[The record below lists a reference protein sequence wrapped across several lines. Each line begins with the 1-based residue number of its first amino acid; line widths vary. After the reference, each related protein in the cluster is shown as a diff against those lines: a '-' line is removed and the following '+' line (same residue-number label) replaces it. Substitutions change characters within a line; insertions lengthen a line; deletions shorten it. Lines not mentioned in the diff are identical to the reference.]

1 MTSLSESAAA
11 ATQGPERALRVRRTL
26 EARFKPLRLD
36 IQDESSRHAHHVA
49 MTRGPEAGATE
60 THFRVYMVSDA
71 FAGVNRVTRSRMVH
85 DILADEFASGL
96 HALALTLRTPDEEGH
111 GA

>member
-1 MTSLSESAAA
+1 MTSLSESAAS
-11 ATQGPERALRVRRTL
+11 ATQAGARALRVRQTL
-26 EARFKPLRLD
+26 ETRFTPVRLD

-60 THFRVYMVSDA
+60 THFRVYMVSEA

-85 DILADEFASGL
+85 DLLDSEFASGL
-96 HALALTLRTPDEEGH
+96 HALA
-111 GA
+111 